1 MRNKTKDKQMQ
12 QEKCARHIDMLGC
25 ICRNFTLIEL
35 LVVIA
40 IIAILAAL
48 LLPALNMARAKARD
62 VTCLNNL
69 KQIGMGFFA
78 YYDGNNEY
86 IPQPQNTEKAYQ
98 KWQDFIL
105 PYLTGNGGKR
115 SGDYLGFYPTKS
127 DLYIDN
133 GVPVGSFRCPAQAS
147 ASVDDRFKH
156 YGMNNNL
163 RDTSGATTKPLKVT
177 RIKPGNFSQRLL
189 AADSGNPW
197 DAAVD
202 YAAILNKF
210 DPDRHQGRANI
221 AFLDGHS
228 ATRRL
233 ADMPWGGSSEYRPL
247 WKD

>member
-1 MRNKTKDKQMQ
+1 
-12 QEKCARHIDMLGC
+12 
-25 ICRNFTLIEL
+25 
-35 LVVIA
+35 
-40 IIAILAAL
+40 
-48 LLPALNMARAKARD
+48 
-62 VTCLNNL
+62 
-69 KQIGMGFFA
+69 MGFVA
-78 YYDGNNEY
+78 YYDGNNDY
-86 IPQPQNTEKAYQ
+86 IPQPQNPEKAYQ

>member
-1 MRNKTKDKQMQ
+1 MYNSGKDGQMQ
-12 QEKCARHIDMLGC
+12 CGKDVWYGELH
-25 ICRNFTLIEL
+25 RNFTLIEL

-69 KQIGMGFFA
+69 KQIGMGFVA
-78 YYDGNNEY
+78 YYDGNNDY
-86 IPQPQNTEKAYQ
+86 IPQPQNPEKAYQ

-197 DAAVD
+197 DAAV
-202 YAAILNKF
+202 F

>member
-1 MRNKTKDKQMQ
+1 MYNSGKDGQMQ
-12 QEKCARHIDMLGC
+12 CGKDVWYGELH
-25 ICRNFTLIEL
+25 RNFTLIEL

-69 KQIGMGFFA
+69 KQIGMGFVA
-78 YYDGNNEY
+78 YYDGNNDY
-86 IPQPQNTEKAYQ
+86 IPQPQNSEKAYQ

>member
-12 QEKCARHIDMLGC
+12 QEKCARHIDMLGS
-25 ICRNFTLIEL
+25 IRRNFTLIEL

-69 KQIGMGFFA
+69 KQIGMGFVA
-78 YYDGNNEY
+78 YYDGNNDY
-86 IPQPQNTEKAYQ
+86 IPQPQNPEKAYQ

-147 ASVDDRFKH
+147 TSVDDRFKH